1 LIDLRDAIWLD
12 LLEKESGPNTTNRF
26 AGHVTKVTFRVFANY
41 KVSTKL
47 LLRMHDGMLKLFWV
61 YKCTQSISFNDV
73 LEVFCA
79 DCA

>member
-1 LIDLRDAIWLD
+1 MIDLRDAILLD

-26 AGHVTKVTFRVFANY
+26 AGHVAKVTFRVFAN
-41 KVSTKL
+41 KNVSTQL

-61 YKCTQSISFNDV
+61 CTHSISFNDV